1 MMVVMILLRALVDAL
16 HKDVVQLLCH
26 RDLRVLQLGKRVH
39 HYSIVVVLAYH
50 SLQKGEVIRR
60 ELTDALVQS
69 DCNLLVGSDLT
80 INNLL
85 DVVLALCHVLT
96 ELGQVAQHQLFIW
109 KELLVLHEVTDFAF
123 AHMVRVTW
131 SLGEDGKSVEML
143 LSVKEHIE
151 PTSLE
156 FIHSK
161 GMG

>member
-1 MMVVMILLRALVDAL
+1 MMIVMILLRALVDAL

-39 HYSIVVVLAYH
+39 HNSIVVVLAYH

-96 ELGQVAQHQLFIW
+96 ELGQVAQHQLFI
-109 KELLVLHEVTDFAF
+109 
-123 AHMVRVTW
+123 
-131 SLGEDGKSVEML
+131 
-143 LSVKEHIE
+143 
-151 PTSLE
+151 
-156 FIHSK
+156 
-161 GMG
+161 